1 MRAAQG
7 SDPQV
12 ISLLLEAGA
21 GGKKIFAENK
31 KGKTVMDVAGQW
43 CDSKSFTILKE
54 HFDKVPPPKVS
65 QKTNSKQTGII
76 FLLFIIGKTWRGKEK
91 EAEGEK
97 ASRNSCKQ
105 G

>member
-7 SDPQV
+7 SDPEV

-43 CDSKSFTILKE
+43 CDSKSFRILKE
-54 HFDKVPPPKVS
+54 HFDKVPPPKV
-65 QKTNSKQTGII
+65 II
-76 FLLFIIGKTWRGKEK
+76 
-91 EAEGEK
+91 
-97 ASRNSCKQ
+97 Q
-105 G
+105 